1 MSSFEPVYLYQIDQ
15 NILYVCNEQH
25 EQRSSGLGFVNG
37 VLVWICLGL
46 GLDQKHNSCL
56 WFLTSNCVE
65 YQVLCSLL
73 QTLYEYLG

>member
-37 VLVWICLGL
+37 VLV
-46 GLDQKHNSCL
+46 
-56 WFLTSNCVE
+56 LTSNCVE

>member
-37 VLVWICLGL
+37 VLVWIGL
-46 GLDQKHNSCL
+46 LALVWTKNIIPVCD
-56 WFLTSNCVE
+56 F
-65 YQVLCSLL
+65 
-73 QTLYEYLG
+73 

>member
-37 VLVWICLGL
+37 VLVWICLL
-46 GLDQKHNSCL
+46 ALVWTKNIIPVFDF
-56 WFLTSNCVE
+56 W
-65 YQVLCSLL
+65 LL
-73 QTLYEYLG
+73 IA